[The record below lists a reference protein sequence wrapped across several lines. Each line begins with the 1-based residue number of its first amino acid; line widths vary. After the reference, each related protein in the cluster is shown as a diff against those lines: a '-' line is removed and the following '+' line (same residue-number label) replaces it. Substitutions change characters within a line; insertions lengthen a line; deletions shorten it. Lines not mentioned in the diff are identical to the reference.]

1 MRLSLAATLAL
12 TLFLISITWAAREV
26 PPSGSNLGSVT
37 GGNFRKAYL
46 ILDQKCTSCHGV
58 KVIEEALTAGK
69 DMLQI
74 QHRMERRGVVLNAS
88 EKSVLGIFWGST
100 PFKGK

>member
-1 MRLSLAATLAL
+1 MRPSLAVTMAL
-12 TLFLISITWAAREV
+12 TLFIIPITWAAREV

-37 GGNFRKAYL
+37 GGNFRKAHL
-46 ILDQKCTSCHGV
+46 ILDKKCTECHGT
-58 KVIEEALTAGK
+58 KVIEEALFAGK

-74 QHRMERRGVVLNAS
+74 QHRMERRGVVLNTS

-100 PFKGK
+100 PFKEK